1 MGAVNRAG
9 GSDSQKPV
17 TRELAVERLH
27 TMASRRFPKSDV
39 SPAKRLEANDELSRL
54 EQVVRT
60 RTWLLRTLPEAD
72 QKDAVQETL
81 RMAWERWDEI
91 AGYTQGRREGW
102 AITVAKR
109 RAVDQIRR
117 CKRERRLADR
127 LHPATYCYD
136 TEDVLDRLPSHF
148 TAEFARLPQRQQQV
162 VTMHYLMGMT
172 VDEVAEEL
180 GISANSV
187 KTYRKRAMRTLR
199 TYSKRFGLG
208 RED

>member
-1 MGAVNRAG
+1 
-9 GSDSQKPV
+9 
-17 TRELAVERLH
+17 
-27 TMASRRFPKSDV
+27 MASRRFPKSDV
-39 SPAKRLEANDELSRL
+39 SAGKRLEANEELSRL
-54 EQVVRT
+54 EQVVRA

-72 QKDAVQETL
+72 QKDAVQEML

-148 TAEFARLPQRQQQV
+148 TAEFARMPQRQQQV
-162 VTMHYLMGMT
+162 VTMHYFMGMT
-172 VDEVAEEL
+172 VEEVADEL
-180 GISANSV
+180 GISPNSV
-187 KTYRKRAMRTLR
+187 RTYRKRALYTLR
-199 TYSKRFGLG
+199 TYARRFGLG
-208 RED
+208 REE